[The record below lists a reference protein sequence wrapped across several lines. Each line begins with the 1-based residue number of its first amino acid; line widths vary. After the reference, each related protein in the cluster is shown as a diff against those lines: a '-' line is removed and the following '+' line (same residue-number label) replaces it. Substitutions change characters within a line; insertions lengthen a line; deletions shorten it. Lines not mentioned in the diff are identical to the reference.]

1 MTRECLFV
9 EKSHEREREF
19 RMTETKLCGGPV
31 SNGICCPSG
40 IGGERER
47 ERRRGI
53 TQLYQ

>member
-47 ERRRGI
+47 ESKC
-53 TQLYQ
+53 TKQKLL